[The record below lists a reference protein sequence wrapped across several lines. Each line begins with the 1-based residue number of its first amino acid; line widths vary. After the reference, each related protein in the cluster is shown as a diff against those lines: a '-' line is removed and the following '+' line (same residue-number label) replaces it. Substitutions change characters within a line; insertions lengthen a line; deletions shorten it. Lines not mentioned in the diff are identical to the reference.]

1 MGYALL
7 ADLLVLVH
15 LLFVC
20 FVIGGQVAIVVGA
33 FRRWGWVR
41 NPVFRLCHAAA
52 IVVVAV
58 NATAGVLC
66 PLTEWEYA
74 LRDRAGQVYESD
86 VSFMGRLIRG
96 VLFYELPTWVFTV
109 AYVLFA
115 LVVIA
120 TLILVPPRGWGWHA
134 QRAKPSAAGRGRLRR
149 KS

>member
-20 FVIGGQVAIVVGA
+20 FVIGGLVAIVVGA
-33 FRRWGWVR
+33 VRRWGWVR
-41 NPVFRLCHAAA
+41 HPVFRLCHAAA
-52 IVVVAV
+52 IVIVAADAV
-58 NATAGVLC
+58 AGVLC

-74 LRDRAGQVYESD
+74 LRDRAGQIVQSD
-86 VSFMGRLIRG
+86 ISFMGRLVRG
-96 VLFYELPTWVFTV
+96 VLFYEAPTWAFTA

-120 TLILVPPRGWGWHA
+120 TLILVPPRW
-134 QRAKPSAAGRGRLRR
+134 RKRGDREH
-149 KS
+149 

>member
-20 FVIGGQVAIVVGA
+20 FVIGGLVAIVIGA
-33 FRRWGWVR
+33 FRRWSWIR
-41 NPVFRLCHAAA
+41 NPVFRVCHTVA
-52 IVVVAV
+52 IVVVAA
-58 NATAGVLC
+58 NAVAGILC

-74 LRDRAGQVYESD
+74 LRDRAGQVVESD
-86 VSFMGRLIRG
+86 ISFMGRLVRG
-96 VLFYELPTWVFTV
+96 VLFYELPTWAFTV

-120 TLILVPPRGWGWHA
+120 TLIFVPPRW
-134 QRAKPSAAGRGRLRR
+134 RR
-149 KS
+149 RRTGHER

>member
-15 LLFVC
+15 LLIVC
-20 FVIGGQVAIVVGA
+20 FVIGGLVAIVVGA
-33 FRRWGWVR
+33 VRHWGWVR
-41 NPVFRLCHAAA
+41 HPVFRLCHVAA
-52 IVVVAV
+52 IVVVAT
-58 NATAGVLC
+58 NAVAGVLC

-86 VSFMGRLIRG
+86 ISFMGRVVRS
-96 VLFYELPTWVFTV
+96 VLFYEAPPWAFTV

-120 TLILVPPRGWGWHA
+120 TLIFVPPRWPWSRPPGA
-134 QRAKPSAAGRGRLRR
+134 DD
-149 KS
+149 

>member
-15 LLFVC
+15 LLLVC

-33 FRRWGWVR
+33 FRRWSWIR
-41 NPVFRLCHAAA
+41 NPVFRVGHTVA
-52 IVVVAV
+52 IVVVAA
-58 NATAGVLC
+58 NAVAGILC

-74 LRDRAGQVYESD
+74 LRDRAGQIVQSD
-86 VSFMGRLIRG
+86 ISFMGRLVRG
-96 VLFYELPTWVFTV
+96 VLFYEAPPWAFTA

-120 TLILVPPRGWGWHA
+120 TFILVPPRW
-134 QRAKPSAAGRGRLRR
+134 RRPRRRGADG
-149 KS
+149 

>member
-15 LLFVC
+15 LLVVC
-20 FVIGGQVAIVVGA
+20 FVIGGQIAIVVGA
-33 FRRWGWVR
+33 FRRWKWVR

-52 IVVVAV
+52 IVVVAA
-58 NATAGVLC
+58 NAVSGVLC

-74 LRDRAGQVYESD
+74 LRDRAGQVVESD
-86 VSFMGRLIRG
+86 ISFMGRLVRG
-96 VLFYELPTWVFTV
+96 LLFYEAPTWVFTT

-120 TLILVPPRGWGWHA
+120 TLILVPPRLPRR
-134 QRAKPSAAGRGRLRR
+134 RAREH
-149 KS
+149 

>member
-20 FVIGGQVAIVVGA
+20 FVIGGLVAIVVGA

-41 NPVFRLCHAAA
+41 HPLFRLGHVAA
-52 IVVVAV
+52 IVVVAA
-58 NATAGVLC
+58 NAVVGVLC

-74 LRDRAGQVYESD
+74 LRERAGQMYESD
-86 VSFMGRLIRG
+86 ISFMGRLVRG
-96 VLFYELPTWVFTV
+96 VLFYEAPPWAFTV

-120 TLILVPPRGWGWHA
+120 TLIFVPPRW
-134 QRAKPSAAGRGRLRR
+134 RR
-149 KS
+149 PRRPGADD